1 MTEADN
7 SRDRGTD
14 RIVVA
19 PDQAG
24 SRLDRLITSLERVGS
39 RSRARELV
47 ASGKVTVDGKK
58 VGGSD
63 GGNALAA
70 GSVVEI
76 AWNRP
81 GTGRDQVRA
90 RFSIEEANLK
100 ILYEDDHILCVDKPS
115 GLLTDA
121 ATEEQRRER
130 DTVVHRLRRYLK
142 PQGVTPFVG
151 HRIDRDT
158 SGVIAFAKHE
168 RAWERLRAQFHART
182 PERVYWAVLQG
193 IPQPRSG
200 LWVDDMVWDDQILA
214 QRPARPGEHGAVL
227 ASANYAVEQVFSGG
241 LSQVE
246 VRLVTGRRNQIRLHA
261 MLRGFPLVG
270 ERLYTGHDF
279 RAIGPRVERH
289 ALHARRLGFEHPI
302 TGDRVLVESPLPPD
316 MLDLISKLG
325 PPG

>member
-1 MTEADN
+1 MSEDRATE
-7 SRDRGTD
+7 
-14 RIVVA
+14 RITVP

-24 SRLDRLITSLERVGS
+24 SRLDRLLTAIERVGS
-39 RSRARELV
+39 RSRARELL

-58 VGGSD
+58 ASGSD

-70 GSVVEI
+70 GQVVEI
-76 AWNRP
+76 AWNKP

-90 RFSIEEANLK
+90 RVSIEEANLA
-100 ILYEDDHILCVDKPS
+100 ILYEDEHILCVDKPP

-130 DTVVHRLRRYLK
+130 DTVVARLKRYLK
-142 PQGVTPFVG
+142 PQGAQPLVG

-168 RAWERLRAQFHART
+168 RAHERLRAQFHART
-182 PERVYWAVLQG
+182 PERVYWAILQG
-193 IPQPRSG
+193 VPQPRTG
-200 LWVDDMVWDDQILA
+200 TWVDDMVWDDQLLA
-214 QRPARPGEHGAVL
+214 QRPATHPDEHGVVR
-227 ASANYAVEQVFSGG
+227 ASAHYEVQQVWAAG

-261 MLRGFPLVG
+261 MLRRFPLLG
-270 ERLYTGHDF
+270 ERLYTGENH
-279 RAIGPRVERH
+279 RAIGPRAERH

-316 MLDLISKLG
+316 LLDLVRQLG
-325 PPG
+325 RPV